1 LIALGG
7 IVKVRYRGWRG
18 GGKITKAAVHEF
30 VEKTLSFE
38 NSKEK
43 FEELT
48 LKDFIPSEKKI
59 FSATILPQN
68 PNLSY
73 PGARIYKSLPK
84 IDMQNWGNFFEL
96 LKDERRGPQIPPDQS
111 QTTII

>member
-30 VEKTLSFE
+30 VERTLSFE

-48 LKDFIPSEKKI
+48 LKDFIAFREKNIFGYDPPAKSYLTLVSFPGHKKFCRFLKI
-59 FSATILPQN
+59 SSTSGLP
-68 PNLSY
+68 
-73 PGARIYKSLPK
+73 
-84 IDMQNWGNFFEL
+84 
-96 LKDERRGPQIPPDQS
+96 
-111 QTTII
+111 